1 MNANKQKRDHWKG
14 PYKNKSNLKV
24 QEMGWEPWSNGY
36 RIHSSSVDRGF
47 TDDGC
52 PDVMLV

>member
-24 QEMGWEPWSNGY
+24 QDMGWEPWSNGY
-36 RIHSSSVDRGF
+36 RIHSSSVDGGF